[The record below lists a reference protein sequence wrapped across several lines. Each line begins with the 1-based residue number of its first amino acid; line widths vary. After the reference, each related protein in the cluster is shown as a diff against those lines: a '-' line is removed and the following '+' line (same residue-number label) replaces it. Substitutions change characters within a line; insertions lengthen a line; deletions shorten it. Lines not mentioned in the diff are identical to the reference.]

1 MNKFFEE
8 NFSTKAFLRLNEVT
22 LHNNTCVKE
31 AVNAFTM
38 PKTINMKIF
47 RNTIISLFLASSMT
61 ASAGEYIIKQYR
73 LSGPYSVC
81 QPFMLDSVDVKG
93 HPFSFDALLTMP
105 LNGSPSV
112 TVQNGNSLRSNSDYG
127 IAQLSFDVNVS
138 VYTKVTL
145 SVSGL
150 SIKKCFLDDKE
161 CDCQNVALTPG
172 SHTFT
177 ITTLLQKGK
186 TVKPRL
192 SLSYDSGYKGEQILS
207 IPDPGTKRLYNIKDV
222 LNGRRYSSIEL
233 SASGRY
239 ALVNYY
245 DTHTGGSVV
254 RSSEVRDLSNNT
266 IIRRSSN
273 TLKFYPNSDDLI
285 FSRTNDEGKKQLV
298 KMSISDGQETLLAD
312 NLPDDTWNITPDG
325 KHLIVSHINEGPK
338 EDKDIYQIVEPDDR
352 QPGWRDRIT
361 LSLYNIA
368 DGTYQPLT
376 YGYHNVSLLDI
387 SRDSRYILFMT
398 SRSRLTSRPTTLFS
412 LWRMDLQTMQAECL
426 VKDDG
431 FLSSAKFSPD
441 GKQLAIVGSPECLG
455 GIGKNVPEGRI
466 PSMYD
471 YQLYTFDIATKRI
484 KAVTKYFNP
493 GINDFAW
500 SAKDNN
506 IWFTA
511 LDKDYCH
518 LYFYNPATDTISQI
532 KEPEDL
538 VTNFSLADNAYRMLW
553 FGESASNSD
562 RLYTLDT
569 TTGKSTLVED
579 LSAKLLKDVEL
590 GPCNAWSFVN
600 SRGDTISCRYY
611 LPPYFDKTKQYP
623 MIVNYYGG
631 CSPTSRNFESRYPQ
645 HVYAAAGYIVLVVN
659 PSGAVGWGQEFSS
672 RHVNTAGK
680 GVAEDI
686 IDATRL
692 FCQQHTW
699 VDSLHVGCI
708 GASYGGFMTQY
719 LQTQTNI
726 FAAAISH
733 AGISDHTSYWGEG
746 YWGYSYSEVSMAG
759 SYPWTRKDL
768 YVDQSPLFNAE
779 KIHTPLLFLHGNS
792 DHNVPIGE
800 SIQMFT
806 ALKLLGRP
814 TAFVVVDGQDHH
826 ITDYNKRIKWHNTI
840 MAWFQRYLKGDAS
853 WWNSLYDKM
862 KDK

>member
-1 MNKFFEE
+1 
-8 NFSTKAFLRLNEVT
+8 
-22 LHNNTCVKE
+22 
-31 AVNAFTM
+31 
-38 PKTINMKIF
+38 MKLV
-47 RNTIISLFLASSMT
+47 RNTILSLLLASSLT
-61 ASAGEYIIKQYR
+61 AAAGEYIVKQYK
-73 LSGPYSVC
+73 LSGPFTVSK
-81 QPFMLDSVDVKG
+81 PFMLDSVNVDGK
-93 HPFSFDALLTMP
+93 PFSFDAMLKTP
-105 LNGSPSV
+105 LNSDKYIMM
-112 TVQNGNSLRSNSDYG
+112 QEGNSIRVNSDYE
-127 IAQLSFDVNVS
+127 IAQLSFDVNVTT
-138 VYTKVTL
+138 YTRVTL
-145 SVSGL
+145 NISGL
-150 SIKKCFLDDKE
+150 ATRKIFLDNKE
-161 CDCQNVALTPG
+161 DDCQDVALTPG

-177 ITTLLQKGK
+177 VITLLRKGK
-186 TVKPRL
+186 SARPHL
-192 SLSYDSGYKGEQILS
+192 SLTYDGNSNEGQIVA
-207 IPDPGTKRLYNIKDV
+207 IARPGSKRLYNIKDV
-222 LNGRRYSSIEL
+222 LNGRRYSTIEL
-233 SASGRY
+233 STSGRY
-239 ALVNYY
+239 AIIGYN
-245 DTHTGGSVV
+245 DTQSGGNVV
-254 RSSEVRDLSNNT
+254 RSWEVRDLSNNV
-266 IIRRSSN
+266 IIQRSNSP
-273 TLKFYPNSDDLI
+273 LQFYPMSDDLLL
-285 FSRTNDEGKKQLV
+285 SRTNNNGKTQIVKISLSNGLDSVLV
-298 KMSISDGQETLLAD
+298 D
-312 NLPDDTWNITPDG
+312 NFPNDSWNITPDC
-325 KHLIVSHINEGPK
+325 KHLIVSHVNEGPK

-387 SRDSRYILFMT
+387 SRDSRYILFIT

-518 LYFYNPATDTISQI
+518 LYFYNPTTDTISQI

-538 VTNFSLADNAYRMLW
+538 VTHFSLSDNTNKILW

-562 RLYTLDT
+562 RLYALDT

-579 LSAKLLKDVEL
+579 LSAKVLKDVEL

-611 LPPYFDKTKQYP
+611 LPPYFDKTKHYP

-645 HVYAAAGYIVLVVN
+645 HVYAAGGYVVLVVN

-826 ITDYNKRIKWHNTI
+826 ITDYNKRIKWHDTI
-840 MAWFQRYLKGDAS
+840 MAWFQRYLKGDGS
-853 WWNSLYDKM
+853 WWSALYDKM
-862 KDK
+862 KD